1 MPTSTSFSASKKL
14 LVVISLGLFISFIF
28 FSYLVAK
35 EQFTQ
40 FDFDTTVKFQDHI
53 SKKWDLSFSILS
65 LLGSAEVIGS
75 VWLLFIVYCIIKRYW
90 LTFISLSSLVAATL
104 IELIGKLLI
113 FHPAPPHLFY
123 RGVLNFNLPS
133 HYVQTDYSY
142 PSGHMTR
149 ISFLI
154 AFLILFI
161 YFKASR
167 FIKILFI
174 PSLTGLWL
182 GVFIS
187 RISLGEHWISDV
199 VGGTLLGVSFGIIS
213 GITIPDI
220 KKLKSLM
227 ETLKIKLV

>member
-1 MPTSTSFSASKKL
+1 MPKRLLIFISA
-14 LVVISLGLFISFIF
+14 GLFISFIF

-40 FDFDTTVKFQDHI
+40 FDFDTTVKLQDHI
-53 SKKWDLSFSILS
+53 SRGWDLPFSILS
-65 LLGSAEVIGS
+65 LLGSAEITGS
-75 VWLLFIVYCIIKRYW
+75 VWLFFIIYCLIKRYY
-90 LTFISLSSLVAATL
+90 LTFISLTSLVAATL
-104 IELIGKLLI
+104 VEIFGKLLI

-123 RGVLNFNLPS
+123 RGVLHFNLPS
-133 HYVQTDYSY
+133 QIVQTDYSY

-161 YFKASR
+161 YLKASK
-167 FIKILFI
+167 FIKIFFI
-174 PSLTGLWL
+174 PSLIGLWM

-199 VGGTLLGVSFGIIS
+199 VGGILLGVSFGIIS

-220 KKLKSLM
+220 KKLKSLV
-227 ETLKIKLV
+227 ETLRMKLV